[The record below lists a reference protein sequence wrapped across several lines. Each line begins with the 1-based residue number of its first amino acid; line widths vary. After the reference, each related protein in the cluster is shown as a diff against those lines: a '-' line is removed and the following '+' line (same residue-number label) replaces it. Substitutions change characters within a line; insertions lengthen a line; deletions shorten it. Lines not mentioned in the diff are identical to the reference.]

1 MGRHH
6 ERRERAKLVTDSP
19 PVFGCVPAGVPSRP
33 RRSTYAVIRNKDGS
47 VATVGHEFGYVQ
59 QSLINSYGWGVFYRY
74 RDRDVYGS
82 LLSRRE
88 RRMFWSGV
96 VLLLVFLVIIFSVI
110 AYPRNEQAVTQ
121 SH

>member
-1 MGRHH
+1 MRYLFY
-6 ERRERAKLVTDSP
+6 AAWLVIA
-19 PVFGCVPAGVPSRP
+19 PAS
-33 RRSTYAVIRNKDGS
+33 ALLI
-47 VATVGHEFGYVQ
+47 GYVQ

-74 RDRDVYGS
+74 RDRDIYGS

-96 VLLLVFLVIIFSVI
+96 VLLLVFVVIIFSVI
-110 AYPRNEQAVTQ
+110 AYPCNEQAVTR